1 MNRKK
6 GPGLFKRIIE
16 EARDLSPEERAV
28 VLENSTELAQIHQ
41 TCAQDGQTHVPDI
54 NEDVDLHFITFI
66 VADNHLYELDGR
78 KVFPINHGK
87 CTDLVEASVQAS
99 NVFSYS

>member
-1 MNRKK
+1 M
-6 GPGLFKRIIE
+6 
-16 EARDLSPEERAV
+16 
-28 VLENSTELAQIHQ
+28 LENSTELAQIHQ

-87 CTDLVEASVQAS
+87 CTDLVEASVLAS
-99 NVFSYS
+99 NVFFLQLINSMQRELLKS